1 MKYYHQH
8 NEQFKRLADWID
20 HRVTQGIDLSKETQA
35 LNSTMEKLQKKL
47 ERMPEPKAL
56 LEKEPNTLEG
66 IRALRPKGPRRFW
79 ETLPLERYRDKLKG
93 AWLGRCAGC
102 TLGANIEFGSIAEM
116 KYLAELDGSDFP
128 MTDYPSTVARPL
140 VMHYGLD
147 PAKQY
152 SKPHMSYVPADDDL
166 IYTILDLLIFQDYG
180 PDFSTEDVG
189 KAWLKYLPY
198 ACTAEYAA
206 LENLKKKVP
215 ASKTALLDN
224 PWLEFIGGDIRAD
237 GWGYIA
243 PGRPEQAAEYAFRES
258 YISHRFSGIYGTMFV
273 AAAISAAFELDDPEA
288 ALLTALTEI
297 PKDCR
302 TAKAVKWAFSMK
314 KKIKNYQQARDAVE
328 KKFSTMSDIHTDNNL
343 CLTIFGLFI
352 GGRDF
357 TKVIGETVAM
367 GMDNDCTAATAAS
380 IFGAAYGI
388 GSIPEKWYK
397 PFNNKQRTYIKGHE
411 WFKIDQTLKDFETCA
426 KKAFERG

>member
-1 MKYYHQH
+1 
-8 NEQFKRLADWID
+8 
-20 HRVTQGIDLSKETQA
+20 
-35 LNSTMEKLQKKL
+35 
-47 ERMPEPKAL
+47 
-56 LEKEPNTLEG
+56 
-66 IRALRPKGPRRFW
+66 
-79 ETLPLERYRDKLKG
+79 
-93 AWLGRCAGC
+93 
-102 TLGANIEFGSIAEM
+102 
-116 KYLAELDGSDFP
+116 
-128 MTDYPSTVARPL
+128 
-140 VMHYGLD
+140 
-147 PAKQY
+147 
-152 SKPHMSYVPADDDL
+152 
-166 IYTILDLLIFQDYG
+166 
-180 PDFSTEDVG
+180 
-189 KAWLKYLPY
+189 
-198 ACTAEYAA
+198 
-206 LENLKKKVP
+206 
-215 ASKTALLDN
+215 
-224 PWLEFIGGDIRAD
+224 
-237 GWGYIA
+237 
-243 PGRPEQAAEYAFRES
+243 
-258 YISHRFSGIYGTMFV
+258 MFV

-388 GSIPEKWYK
+388 GSIPGKWYK